1 MSYSE
6 KTYEELLKEEQKLEK
21 EYSDIETQSLKDNLS
36 FSDFCEKAHDV
47 KEKLFFVD
55 KYIRLKKE
63 PEITYGK
70 EWNGEFMDFDD
81 FKRKS
86 ISGYI
91 TDEEG
96 IGYYAT
102 ESSKSDIEVK
112 PSDVELNLFR
122 EDFPYVI
129 WFNKQ

>member
-6 KTYEELLKEEQKLEK
+6 KTYEELLKEEEKLEK
-21 EYSDIETQSLKDNLS
+21 EYNEIETQSLKDNLP
-36 FSDFCEKAHDV
+36 FSEFCEKAHDV

-63 PEITYGK
+63 PIITYGK
-70 EWNGEFMDFDD
+70 EWNGKFMTIDKFRDDCIREFYSDYD
-81 FKRKS
+81 
-86 ISGYI
+86 
-91 TDEEG
+91 G

-102 ESSKSDIEVK
+102 ESSKSDIEIK
-112 PSDVELNLFR
+112 PSDFEFNIIR

-129 WFNKQ
+129 WFSK